1 MIEIVFDSSVD
12 SDILKNQ
19 QPKINY
25 KKLLLHLK
33 LKLDAFLFKSIL
45 LYTSFITLNWAYLL
59 CEVEIQ
65 VLIT

>member
-1 MIEIVFDSSVD
+1 MSEIVFDSSVD

-33 LKLDAFLFKSIL
+33 LKLDPFLFIKL
-45 LYTSFITLNWAYLL
+45 VNLTLYFLYYIKLGLPF
-59 CEVEIQ
+59 V
-65 VLIT
+65 